1 MRKNKI
7 NSKNWVFLFIA
18 LLLYIPLGFLQVS
31 IDYSKKVEELESGL
45 LLMPG
50 QVAGSLVLSGFKG
63 LAADLLWLNIENY
76 WHSGQHYKM
85 LPLLEAIAWLQPHY
99 INVWAVGGWHMS
111 YNIFAEVRDAKQ
123 NLIKEY
129 NEKVKKLSEK
139 EKKSLQKVLAI
150 GGRTIYL
157 IKNLGL
163 KKGMQ
168 EDKIPD
174 LISEMNNYEHF
185 LNNYRYEKNSKNAF
199 FVESDK
205 QFVAC
210 VKEMLFWYTQG
221 IEFDKKGV
229 VYNSDRYD
237 LYFETGWIYYHK
249 GMDYKNS
256 VRYLKKAIKFPHPDY
271 VDDCLAHAY
280 EKNGQIDMAMK
291 QWEKLLNTDFKNIAE
306 RAIKEL
312 KTKGKFSP

>member
-1 MRKNKI
+1 MKKNKI
-7 NSKNWVFLFIA
+7 NSKNWVFLFLA
-18 LLLYIPLGFLQVS
+18 LLLYIPVGFLQVS
-31 IDYSKKVEELESGL
+31 IDYTRKVEDLESGL

-50 QVAGSLVLSGFKG
+50 QIAGSLVLSGFKG
-63 LAADLLWLNIENY
+63 IAADLLWLNIENY

-85 LPLLEAIAWLQPHY
+85 LPLLESIAWLQPHY
-99 INVWAVGGWHMS
+99 ITVWAVGGWHMS

-123 NLIKEY
+123 NLIKKY
-129 NEKVKKLSEK
+129 KEKIKKLSEK
-139 EKKSLQKVLAI
+139 EKKNIEKLLAI
-150 GGRTIYL
+150 GNRTTYL

-163 KKGMQ
+163 KEGIQ
-168 EDKIPD
+168 EDKIPE
-174 LISEMNNYEHF
+174 LLSELNNYEYY

-199 FVESDK
+199 FVEAVK

-210 VKEMLFWYTQG
+210 VKEMLYWYTQG

-229 VYNSDRYD
+229 AYNPDRYD
-237 LYFETGWIYYHK
+237 LYFETGWTYYHK
-249 GMDYKNS
+249 GKDYKNA
-256 VRYLKKAIKFPHPDY
+256 VRYLEKAVKFPHPDY

-280 EKNGQIDMAMK
+280 EKNGQVDMAMK
-291 QWEKLLNTDFKNIAE
+291 QWKKLLNTNFKDIAK